1 MTEED
6 VERWVPFASILHS
19 HGDAMDIAH
28 PERCESYGK
37 GMVTDATVTP
47 SSSALSIRT
56 ARP

>member
-6 VERWVPFASILHS
+6 VEPWVPSTSILCS
-19 HGDAMDIAH
+19 HRDAMDIAH
-28 PERCESYGK
+28 PDRCESYGK

-47 SSSALSIRT
+47 SGSAPSIRT